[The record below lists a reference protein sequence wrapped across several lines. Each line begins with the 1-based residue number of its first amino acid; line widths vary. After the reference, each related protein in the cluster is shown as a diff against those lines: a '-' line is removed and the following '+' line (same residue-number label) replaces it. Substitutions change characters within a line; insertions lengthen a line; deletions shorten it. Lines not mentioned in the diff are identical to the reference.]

1 MLVDYPFEWNKYMVP
16 GKVRT
21 FKKETPAD
29 VLEEAKKI
37 YLLNRSLDNAKKL
50 ADDVNSYVE
59 KDVVVPMELADYVK
73 LEKKKYNV
81 IQTTS
86 KGMYPDVDLGRIHT
100 AGNSSLDGARMLLLD
115 RRILDELDEIL
126 ELMSYVQFGAVED
139 FVHKMVA
146 ASALPHTDLE
156 RYPTVAARLE
166 EHKKWRI

>member
-1 MLVDYPFEWNKYMVP
+1 MN
-16 GKVRT
+16 
-21 FKKETPAD
+21 
-29 VLEEAKKI
+29 I
-37 YLLNRSLDNAKKL
+37 
-50 ADDVNSYVE
+50 
-59 KDVVVPMELADYVK
+59 
-73 LEKKKYNV
+73 
-81 IQTTS
+81 
-86 KGMYPDVDLGRIHT
+86 GMYPDVDLGRIHT

-166 EHKKWRI
+166 ENKKWRI